1 MILPDIYSTRVV
13 FQFDKS
19 VYYIDEIDKF
29 KKNLDNIFCNLNEKR
44 NDICGTFETR
54 IKYISKPY
62 DMSFS
67 DEFLTIKIRFYNA
80 VNDKWT
86 FEELNNFIKTYV
98 KISSEYINTD
108 YIRTFIELEFE
119 H

>member
-19 VYYIDEIDKF
+19 VYNIDEVDKF
-29 KKNLDNIFCNLNEKR
+29 KKIIDNIFCNLNEKR
-44 NDICGTFETR
+44 NDICGTNETR
-54 IKYISKPY
+54 TKYISSRY
-62 DMSFS
+62 S

-86 FEELNNFIKTYV
+86 FEELNTFIKTYI